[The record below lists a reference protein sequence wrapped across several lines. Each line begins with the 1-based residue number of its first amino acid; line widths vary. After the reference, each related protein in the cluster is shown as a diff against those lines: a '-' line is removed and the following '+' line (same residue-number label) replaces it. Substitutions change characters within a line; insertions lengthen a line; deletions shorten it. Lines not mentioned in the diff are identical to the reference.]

1 MKTII
6 INNKKYK
13 LHKINNIIYQGNSWR
28 WGYKI
33 DNDNPLS
40 DQHIE
45 IIESHINEGSMLWG
59 NVSDPRQDIT
69 WFILPSSLSDHYL
82 LISKFIPETDG
93 AKDYYFNLLQ
103 SCDIDDKADHK
114 NRHKAI
120 HMLINV
126 IMEL

>member
-40 DQHIE
+40 DQQIE

-69 WFILPSSLSDHYL
+69 WFILPS
-82 LISKFIPETDG
+82 
-93 AKDYYFNLLQ
+93 
-103 SCDIDDKADHK
+103 
-114 NRHKAI
+114 RR
-120 HMLINV
+120 
-126 IMEL
+126 